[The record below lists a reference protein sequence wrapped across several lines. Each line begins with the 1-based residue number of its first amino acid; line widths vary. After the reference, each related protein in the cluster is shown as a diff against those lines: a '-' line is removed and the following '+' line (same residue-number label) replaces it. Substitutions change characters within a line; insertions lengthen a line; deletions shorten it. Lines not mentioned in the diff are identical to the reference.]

1 MTFKHC
7 DTIYSSA
14 KTSFFEIAFFLI
26 KIEKISNKRSQNITL
41 SQLLRPKGAF
51 YDKHFSSDNIF
62 HKNDVIFT
70 FDRDVGDLELKETS
84 SYFFYDYLR

>member
-1 MTFKHC
+1 M
-7 DTIYSSA
+7 
-14 KTSFFEIAFFLI
+14 

-51 YDKHFSSDNIF
+51 YDKYFSSDNIF

-70 FDRDVGDLELKETS
+70 FDRDVGDLE
-84 SYFFYDYLR
+84 